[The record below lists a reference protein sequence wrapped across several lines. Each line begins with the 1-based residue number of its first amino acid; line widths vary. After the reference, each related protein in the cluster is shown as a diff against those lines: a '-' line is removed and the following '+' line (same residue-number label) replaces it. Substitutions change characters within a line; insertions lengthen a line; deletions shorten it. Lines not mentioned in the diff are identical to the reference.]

1 MSITSN
7 RTEETVFSSGIKA
20 TGRASATVT
29 TASRPETRITPL
41 STSIDCGSG
50 VYLWG
55 GLGAGA
61 APGGGSESLRDTEQ
75 KTVGPSRVKIR
86 EIARGGYSMNYFQII
101 LTALQNR
108 FMSQETMIY
117 RVFSYVVAEKRF

>member
-1 MSITSN
+1 M
-7 RTEETVFSSGIKA
+7 
-20 TGRASATVT
+20 
-29 TASRPETRITPL
+29 TAAQGLTYGA
-41 STSIDCGSG
+41 GSG
-50 VYLWG
+50 GWG
-55 GLGAGA
+55 C
-61 APGGGSESLRDTEQ
+61 PGGGSESLRDTEQ